1 MDPSK
6 LKKWLQR
13 PKHLLV
19 ILMVLSFS
27 ANYLAINKTIAEE
40 EVGGPSE
47 STKKFFGE
55 KGKESGK
62 FEPEECKREQEQDSK
77 QGTDEQSMRQQG
89 DELSRQIREKEEAL
103 RNSTSDEQR
112 ASLQSELETLKQRA
126 KEMEAQSGGPGQRGS
141 DNQGQRQQGPSA
153 ECKAAIV
160 KMGKERMG
168 TFASTITNN
177 ILPKLNKVGEIV
189 SKLEAKLPDLKSAGI
204 SAETISKLETNIASI
219 KSNSEIIKTFM
230 IGMVS
235 TLNEFLGLADSDPDA
250 AFSKMQ
256 TMHKSGKNDSAST
269 AADNLVKAFT
279 ELEEIMKS
287 LEAEGGQNG
296 NQ

>member
-1 MDPSK
+1 MSQEIK
-6 LKKWLQR
+6 KKWFKK
-13 PKHLLV
+13 PTHLLV
-19 ILMVLSFS
+19 ILMVLSLS
-27 ANYLAINKTIAEE
+27 ANYLTINKTVAE

-47 STKKFFGE
+47 STKKFFGD
-55 KGKESGK
+55 KGKEAGM
-62 FEPEECKREQEQDSK
+62 FEPEECKREQRQ
-77 QGTDEQSMRQQG
+77 QPNQNADEQSMRQQG
-89 DELSRQIREKEEAL
+89 DDLSRQIKQKEDAL
-103 RNSTSDEQR
+103 HNATSNEER
-112 ASLQSELETLKQRA
+112 SKLQGELDALMARA
-126 KEMEAQSGGPGQRGS
+126 KEMETQSGGQGQRGP
-141 DNQGQRQQGPSA
+141 DNQGQHQEGPST

-177 ILPKLNKVGEIV
+177 ILPKLNKVAEIV

-204 SAETISKLETNIASI
+204 STETISKLENNIASI
-219 KSNSEIIKTFM
+219 KTNSATMKSFFDEM
-230 IGMVS
+230 IA
-235 TLNEFLGLADSDPDA
+235 TLNAFISLADSDSEA
-250 AFSKMQ
+250 AFKKME
-256 TMHKSGKNDSAST
+256 TMHKSGKNDSAAT